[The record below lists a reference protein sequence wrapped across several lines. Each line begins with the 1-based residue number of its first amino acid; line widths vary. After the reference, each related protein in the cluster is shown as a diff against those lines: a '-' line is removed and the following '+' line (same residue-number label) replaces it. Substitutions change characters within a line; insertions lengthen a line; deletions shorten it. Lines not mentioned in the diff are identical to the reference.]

1 MDDTELRD
9 LRTAADQH
17 LDAQAERARR
27 FQMYYD
33 GEEAI
38 PAILNTEERR
48 AFREFLREAGAN
60 WCELIVNATLDRLH
74 VSGFRFGDSASSGAA
89 DAWAIWQANGMDA
102 DSLLVHTDALVTSSS
117 FVLVQPDDDNPTG
130 VEITA
135 ESPIEATVL
144 YQPGSRRRRL
154 AGYKRFGGDP
164 HAADPS
170 ADVTSVL
177 ILPDQIVTWYPRER
191 QPVIEPNPAGF
202 VGMIEIVPQPKT
214 LGWPRSE
221 LTPAISIQDRINT
234 TIFARL
240 VATDYGAF
248 RQIWASG
255 VKMAR
260 EVLVDADGG
269 EKVRAIRPFDIGAN
283 RLLASENPDTRFGSF
298 AESTLRGYLDSVEQD
313 VNQLA
318 AITRTPPH
326 YLLGAMISLSADA
339 IKAAEAGLVAK
350 IGQRARFIGEGWE
363 EVIRCALRLTGNP
376 AAADAAAE
384 VIWSDPE
391 TRSLGQ
397 LVDALVK
404 LSTLGVPRVVLWE
417 KYGASPQEI
426 ERWTQLAATEQ
437 AAAAASAATALG
449 APDAAYA
456 RLLAAAEGAT
466 P

>member
-1 MDDTELRD
+1 MDETELRE
-9 LRTAADQH
+9 LRTAADRH

-33 GEEAI
+33 GEEPI
-38 PAILNTEERR
+38 PAILNTDERR
-48 AFREFLREAGAN
+48 AFKDFLREAGAN
-60 WCELIVNATLDRLH
+60 WCELIVNATLDRLR
-74 VSGFRFGDSASSGAA
+74 VAGFRFGATSSSGAA

-117 FVLVQPDDDNPTG
+117 FVLVQPDDDNPSG
-130 VEITA
+130 VGITA
-135 ESPIEATVL
+135 ESPFEATVL

-154 AGYKRFGGDP
+154 AGYKRFGDDPHGDP
-164 HAADPS
+164 H

-177 ILPDQIVTWYPRER
+177 ILPDQIVTWEPKAR

-202 VGMIEIVPQPKT
+202 VGMVEIVPQPKT

-221 LTPAISIQDRINT
+221 LTPALAIQDRINT
-234 TIFARL
+234 TIFNRL
-240 VATDYGAF
+240 VASDYGAF

-269 EKVRAIRPFDIGAN
+269 ETVRALRPFDIGAN
-283 RLLASENPDTRFGSF
+283 RLLVAENADSRFGSF

-326 YLLGAMISLSADA
+326 YLLGAMINLSADA

-350 IGQRARFIGEGWE
+350 VGQRAGFIGEGWE

-376 AAADAAAE
+376 AAADVAAE
-384 VIWSDPE
+384 VIWKDPE

-404 LSTLGVPRVVLWE
+404 LATLGVPRAVLWE

-456 RLLAAAEGAT
+456 RLLAAAEGAS